1 VAPVSEEEDSVRSFR
16 ENNPVIALPMLLVA
30 AVVTG
35 QSLASMLAD
44 DDHGD
49 DRSAPL
55 QATVVATGIPGA
67 GAITQVG
74 TFHKGGPFAPGG
86 ALEAASHPVLD
97 RTRLLVASTSNF
109 GAPLA
114 RPLDA
119 PGAILSLDVSHGAV
133 NVPSD
138 FARPDLSPP
147 TIATGQPYA
156 LGGAVILYT
165 AQSPAF
171 LNGKN
176 NAAAVTAD
184 LPSVSL
190 PLGISL
196 NNGFG
201 RPWFANAPAGAA
213 GEGTISVVDPSGIPL
228 AGAPDPVAGGVF
240 ASDITNRQLDPPNP
254 SQGLTTAVVATALAT
269 KSPDLAIPQ
278 RAVFFAALA
287 DGSISQVHVQKG
299 VDPLA
304 DAGSFSP
311 IPLITPSAAES
322 TNPNS
327 ATRVGMI
334 FNWAPTRILYVSDP
348 LANRILALDISE
360 EGTTPQTLFAAGN
373 AGYIRSPFFDVPIDI
388 APAVPEVAA
397 RNFASSTTL
406 GAGSDI
412 YVLNRGNNSIVRI
425 TQAGDIVAIRSIDAP
440 GAPGFRVNGL
450 AVSED
455 ARSIWVTATTPDRG
469 GVVLQMPTFGAGP
482 VTTSL
487 ISHAKAAGAA
497 GAVAQ
502 GGDIFSQELEP
513 LQALGPLFNGRSCF
527 ACHNT
532 SVGGRNFPGGMGITP
547 ETFVRR
553 AARIEPGSFNPLASH
568 GGPIVRQRS
577 IAEFGFSCGLPTADP
592 PQANAFSDRSAMT
605 LRGTSLIDNIRIG
618 DIEKVRA
625 AQPAAMQGRFNV
637 LPDGRIG
644 KFGWKAQTATLVD
657 FMGEAFRDEIG
668 ITNPLAPIDLVRG
681 CGASIL
687 RPEADAAPL
696 TSLVAFLNTIDPPTP
711 TVACRTSPGAGVFA
725 AIGCA
730 TCHAPSLPG
739 PGNASPV
746 FLYSDLLLHDMGSQL
761 ADGFEQGSA
770 SGGEFRTAPLWRVA
784 DRAHFL
790 HDGRARSM
798 PEAIGFHG
806 GQAAGAAA
814 SFRSLASS
822 DLQALLDFLSC
833 I

>member
-1 VAPVSEEEDSVRSFR
+1 MWSCGLLKPAITLS
-16 ENNPVIALPMLLVA
+16 MLLA
-30 AVVTG
+30 TAVVTA
-35 QSLASMLAD
+35 QNLASILAD
-44 DDHGD
+44 DRGADLPV
-49 DRSAPL
+49 PL
-55 QATVVATGIPGA
+55 TATVVATGIPGA
-67 GAITQVG
+67 GAIAQAG

-86 ALEAASHPVLD
+86 VLEAASHPVLD

-114 RPLDA
+114 RPLEA
-119 PGAILSLDVSHGAV
+119 PGSILSLDVSGGTV
-133 NVPSD
+133 NVPAD

-147 TIATGQPYA
+147 MIATGQPYA

-165 AQSPAF
+165 AQSRAF

-176 NAAAVTAD
+176 NPAAVTAD
-184 LPSVSL
+184 RPSVSL

-201 RPWFANAPAGAA
+201 RPWFANAPAGAT
-213 GEGTISVVDPSGIPL
+213 GEGTISVVDPSGIGL

-240 ASDITNRQLDPPNP
+240 ASYITNRQLNPPDPT
-254 SQGLTTAVVATALAT
+254 QGLTTGAVATALAT

-287 DGSISQVHVQKG
+287 DGSIAQVHVQKG

-304 DAGSFSP
+304 SAGSFTP
-311 IPLITPSAAES
+311 IPVIDTGAAES
-322 TNPNS
+322 TDPNT

-348 LANRILALDISE
+348 LANRILALDISD
-360 EGTTPQTLFAAGN
+360 EGTSPQTLFTATN
-373 AGYIRSPFFDVPIDI
+373 PRYIRSPRFDLPIDI

-397 RNFASSTTL
+397 RNFASNTTL

-425 TQAGDIVAIRSIDAP
+425 TQAGRLVAVRQIQA
-440 GAPGFRVNGL
+440 AVPGFRVNGL

-455 ARSIWVTATTPDRG
+455 ARTIWVTATTPDHN
-469 GVVLQMPTFGAGP
+469 GVVLQMPTFGAGL

-487 ISHAKAAGAA
+487 IAHAKQAGLAGAI
-497 GAVAQ
+497 AQ
-502 GGDIFSQELEP
+502 GGDIFVQELAPE
-513 LQALGPLFNGRSCF
+513 QALGPLFNGRSCDS
-527 ACHNT
+527 CHNT
-532 SVGGRNFPGGMGITP
+532 SAGADFDGGMGVTAD
-547 ETFVRR
+547 TFVQRV
-553 AARIEPGSFNPLASH
+553 ARIEHGRFDPLASH
-568 GGPIVRQRS
+568 GGPIARQHS
-577 IAEFGFSCGLPTADP
+577 ISELGFSCGLPTGDP
-592 PQANAFSDRSAMT
+592 PQANAFSNRSAMT

-618 DIEKVRA
+618 DIDKVRA
-625 AQPAAMQGRFNV
+625 AQPAALQGRFNV
-637 LPDGRIG
+637 LADGRIG
-644 KFGWKAQTATLVD
+644 KFGWKAQTATLAE

-668 ITNPLAPIDLVRG
+668 ITNPLAPLDLVRG
-681 CGASIL
+681 CMASIL
-687 RPEADAAPL
+687 RPEADSAPL

-711 TVACRTSPGAGVFA
+711 TLACRTSPGAAVFDA
-725 AIGCA
+725 TGCA
-730 TCHAPSLPG
+730 TCHTPSLPG

-746 FLYSDLLLHDMGSQL
+746 FLYSDLLLHDMGSGL
-761 ADGFEQGSA
+761 ADGFIQGSA
-770 SGGEFRTAPLWRVA
+770 GGAEFRTAPLWRVA

-790 HDGRARSM
+790 HDGRAQNIS
-798 PEAIGFHG
+798 EAIGLHG
-806 GQAAGAAA
+806 GQATAAA
-814 SFRSLASS
+814 AAFKSLGSS

>member
-1 VAPVSEEEDSVRSFR
+1 VRSLR
-16 ENNPVIALPMLLVA
+16 VPKLVSALPILLMT

-44 DDHGD
+44 DDRGD

-133 NVPSD
+133 NVPAD

-156 LGGAVILYT
+156 VGGAVILYT

-176 NAAAVTAD
+176 NPSAVTAD
-184 LPSVSL
+184 RPSVSL

-240 ASDITNRQLDPPNP
+240 ASYITNRQLDPPNP
-254 SQGLTTAVVATALAT
+254 EQGLTTAAVATALAT
-269 KSPDLAIPQ
+269 KSLDLAIPQ

-287 DGSISQVHVQKG
+287 DGSIAQVHVQKG

-304 DAGSFSP
+304 AAGSFSP
-311 IPLITPSAAES
+311 IPLITPSVAES
-322 TNPNS
+322 TDPNT
-327 ATRVGMI
+327 ATRAGMI
-334 FNWAPTRILYVSDP
+334 FNWAPTRILYVSDA
-348 LANRILALDISE
+348 LANRILVLDISE
-360 EGTTPQTLFAAGN
+360 EGTTPQTLFVASN
-373 AGYIRSPFFDVPIDI
+373 ARYIRSPFFDVPIDI

-397 RNFASSTTL
+397 RNFASGTTL

-412 YVLNRGNNSIVRI
+412 YVLNRGNNSILRM
-425 TQAGDIVAIRSIDAP
+425 TQAGKVIAVRLIEAAGVS
-440 GAPGFRVNGL
+440 GLRVNGL

-455 ARSIWVTATTPDRG
+455 SRTIWITATTPDHK
-469 GVVLQMPTFGAGP
+469 GVVLQTSTFGAGP
-482 VTTSL
+482 VTTSM
-487 ISHAKAAGAA
+487 IAHARGAGLAGAI
-497 GAVAQ
+497 AQ
-502 GGDIFSQELEP
+502 GGDFFVRKLAPEQG
-513 LQALGPLFNGRSCF
+513 LGPLFNGRSCDS
-527 ACHNT
+527 CHNT
-532 SVGGRNFPGGMGITP
+532 SAGADFDGGMGVTAD
-547 ETFVRR
+547 TFVKRV
-553 AARIEPGSFNPLASH
+553 ARIEHGLFDPLPSH
-568 GGPIVRQRS
+568 GGPIARQHS
-577 IAEFGFSCGLPTADP
+577 ISELGFPCGLPTGDP
-592 PQANAFSDRSAMT
+592 SQANAFSNRSAMT

-625 AQPAAMQGRFNV
+625 AQPAAVQGRFNV
-637 LPDGRIG
+637 LADGRVG
-644 KFGWKAQTATLVD
+644 KFGWKAQTATLVE

-668 ITNPLAPIDLVRG
+668 ITNPLALLDLVKG
-681 CGASIL
+681 CTASIL

-711 TVACRTSPGAGVFA
+711 TLACRTSLGAAVFGA
-725 AIGCA
+725 TGCA
-730 TCHAPSLPG
+730 TCHTPSLPG

-746 FLYSDLLLHDMGSQL
+746 FLYSDLLLHDMGGAL
-761 ADGFEQGSA
+761 ADRFEQGSA
-770 SGGEFRTAPLWRVA
+770 SGSEFRTAPLWRVA

-790 HDGRARSM
+790 HDGRAQNI
-798 PEAIGFHG
+798 PDAIGFHG

-814 SFRSLASS
+814 SFRSLGSS

>member
-1 VAPVSEEEDSVRSFR
+1 MRRSGVLR
-16 ENNPVIALPMLLVA
+16 LAIALPVLLVA

-35 QSLASMLAD
+35 QNLASILA
-44 DDHGD
+44 HD
-49 DRSAPL
+49 DRDPDRAAPL
-55 QATVVATGIPGA
+55 VASVVATGIPGA
-67 GAITQVG
+67 GAIAQAG
-74 TFHKGGPFAPGG
+74 TFHTGGPFAPGG
-86 ALEAASHPVLD
+86 VLAAASHPVLD

-119 PGAILSLDVSHGAV
+119 PGAILSLDVSHGVV
-133 NVPSD
+133 NVPAD

-156 LGGAVILYT
+156 VGGAVILYT

-171 LNGKN
+171 LNGNN
-176 NAAAVTAD
+176 NASAVTAD
-184 LPSVSL
+184 RPSVSL

-201 RPWFANAPAGAA
+201 RPWFANAPAGVA
-213 GEGTISVVDPSGIPL
+213 GEGTISVTDPSGKPL
-228 AGAPDPVAGGVF
+228 ANAPDPVAGGVF
-240 ASDITNRQLDPPNP
+240 ASYITNRQLNPPNP
-254 SQGLTTAVVATALAT
+254 EQGLTTAAVATALAT
-269 KSPDLAIPQ
+269 KSPELAIPQ

-287 DGSISQVHVQKG
+287 DGSVAQVHVQKG

-311 IPLITPSAAES
+311 IPLITTAAAES
-322 TNPNS
+322 TAPNT

-334 FNWAPTRILYVSDP
+334 FNWAPRRILYVSDP
-348 LANRILALDISE
+348 FANRILTLDISD
-360 EGTTPQTLFAAGN
+360 EGTTPQTLFVASN
-373 AGYIRSPFFDVPIDI
+373 ARYLRSPFFDVPIDI

-397 RNFASSTTL
+397 RNFASNTTL

-425 TQAGDIVAIRSIDAP
+425 TQTGSIVAIRQIEAA
-440 GAPGFRVNGL
+440 GVPGFRVNGL

-455 ARSIWVTATTPDRG
+455 ARLIWVTATTPARG

-487 ISHAKAAGAA
+487 IAHAQQAGAA

-502 GGDIFSQELEP
+502 GGNIFDQELVAE
-513 LQALGPLFNGRSCF
+513 QGLGPLFNGRSCDS
-527 ACHNT
+527 CHNT
-532 SVGGRNFPGGMGITP
+532 SAGADFAGGMGVTAD
-547 ETFVRR
+547 TFVKRV
-553 AARIEPGSFNPLASH
+553 ARIQHGRFDPLSSH
-568 GGPIVRQRS
+568 GGPIARQRS
-577 IAEFGFSCGLPTADP
+577 ITEFGFACGLPTGDP
-592 PQANAFSDRSAMT
+592 PQANAFSNRSAMT

-637 LPDGRIG
+637 LADGRIG
-644 KFGWKAQTATLVD
+644 KFGWKAQTATLVE

-668 ITNPLAPIDLVRG
+668 STNPLAPVDLVRG

-696 TSLVAFLNTIDPPTP
+696 TSLVAFLNTIDPPAATP
-711 TVACRTSPGAGVFA
+711 ACRTSPGASVFA
-725 AIGCA
+725 AAGCA
-730 TCHAPSLPG
+730 TCHNDSLPG

-746 FLYSDLLLHDMGSQL
+746 FLYSDLLLHDMGNAL
-761 ADGFEQGSA
+761 ADGFQQGSA
-770 SGGEFRTAPLWRVA
+770 SGSEFRTAPLWRVA

-790 HDGRARSM
+790 HDGRAQSI
-798 PEAIGFHG
+798 PEAIGLHG

-814 SFRSLASS
+814 SFGSLSSS
-822 DLQALLDFLSC
+822 DRQSLLDFLGC

>member
-1 VAPVSEEEDSVRSFR
+1 MRRVRVLG
-16 ENNPVIALPMLLVA
+16 PTIALPLICFT
-30 AVVTG
+30 AVVTA
-35 QSLASMLAD
+35 QNLASILA
-44 DDHGD
+44 GD
-49 DRSAPL
+49 AGADLPAPL
-55 QATVVATGIPGA
+55 AATVVATGIPGA
-67 GAITQVG
+67 GAIAQAG

-86 ALEAASHPVLD
+86 ALAAASHPVLD

-114 RPLDA
+114 RPAEA
-119 PGAILSLDVSHGAV
+119 PGSILSLDVSSGVV
-133 NVPSD
+133 NVPAD

-156 LGGAVILYT
+156 AGGAVILYT

-184 LPSVSL
+184 RPSVSL

-201 RPWFANAPAGAA
+201 RPWFANAPAGAT

-240 ASDITNRQLDPPNP
+240 ASYITNRQLNPPDLA
-254 SQGLTTAVVATALAT
+254 QGLTTAAVATALAT

-287 DGSISQVHVQKG
+287 DGSIAQVHVQKG

-304 DAGSFSP
+304 GAGSFTP
-311 IPLITPSAAES
+311 ISVITTVAAES
-322 TNPNS
+322 TDPNT

-348 LANRILALDISE
+348 LGNRILALDISD
-360 EGTTPQTLFAAGN
+360 EGASPQTLFSAAN
-373 AGYIRSPFFDVPIDI
+373 ARYIRSPRFDTPIDI

-397 RNFASSTTL
+397 RNFASNTTL
-406 GAGSDI
+406 GAGSDF
-412 YVLNRGNNSIVRI
+412 YVLNRGNNSIVRM
-425 TQAGDIVAIRSIDAP
+425 TQSGTVVAVRHIEAA

-455 ARSIWVTATTPDRG
+455 ARLIWVTATTPDRG
-469 GVVLQMPTFGAGP
+469 GVVLQMSTFGAGSA
-482 VTTSL
+482 TTSM
-487 ISHAKAAGAA
+487 IAHAIAKGAN

-502 GGDIFSQELEP
+502 GGDIFGQDVEP
-513 LQALGPLFNGRSCF
+513 TQGLGPLFNGRACDS
-527 ACHNT
+527 CHNT
-532 SVGGRNFPGGMGITP
+532 SAGADFDGGMGVTP
-547 ETFVRR
+547 DTFVRR
-553 AARIEPGSFNPLASH
+553 VARIENGRFDPLASH
-568 GGPIVRQRS
+568 GGPIARQHS
-577 IAEFGFSCGLPTADP
+577 IGELGFPCGLPTGDP
-592 PQANAFSDRSAMT
+592 PQANAFSSRSAMT
-605 LRGTSLIDNIRIG
+605 LRGTSLIDNIRMG
-618 DIEKVRA
+618 DIDKVRA
-625 AQPAAMQGRFNV
+625 AQPLAMRGRFNV
-637 LPDGRIG
+637 LADGRIG
-644 KFGWKAQTATLVD
+644 KFGWKAQTATLVE

-668 ITNPLAPIDLVRG
+668 VTNPLAPVDLARG
-681 CGASIL
+681 CGASIV

-696 TSLVAFLNTIDPPTP
+696 AALVAFLNTIDPPTP
-711 TVACRTSPGAGVFA
+711 TLACRTSTGAGVFVA
-725 AIGCA
+725 AGCA
-730 TCHAPSLPG
+730 TCHTPSLPG

-746 FLYSDLLLHDMGSQL
+746 FLYSDLLLHDMGGL
-761 ADGFEQGSA
+761 ADAFEQGSA
-770 SGGEFRTAPLWRVA
+770 TGSEFRTAPLWRVT

-790 HDGRARSM
+790 HDGRAQSLS
-798 PEAIGFHG
+798 EAIGLHG

-814 SFRSLASS
+814 SFRALSPSE
-822 DLQALLDFLSC
+822 LQALVDFLSC